1 MKSQVKSAAP
11 CHDRESVGSPKTVVQ
26 PKKRRLLNRLNRIE
40 GQLQGVSRMVADD
53 RYCVDILT
61 QISAIQAALR
71 AAAVEILDDHAR
83 GCLTTAL
90 RSGQGET
97 EITELLNLLH
107 RFTR

>member
-11 CHDRESVGSPKTVVQ
+11 CHERESVASPKKVVQ
-26 PKKRRLLNRLNRIE
+26 PKKRRLITRFNRIE
-40 GQLQGVSRMVADD
+40 GQLQGVSRMVAED

-83 GCLTTAL
+83 GCLTKAL
-90 RSGQGET
+90 RSGQAET

>member
-11 CHDRESVGSPKTVVQ
+11 CHERAAVGSPKKVVQ
-26 PKKRRLLNRLNRIE
+26 PRKCRLLNRLNRIE
-40 GQLQGVSRMVADD
+40 GQLHGVSRMVAED

-71 AAAVEILDDHAR
+71 GAAVEILDDHAR
-83 GCLTTAL
+83 ACLTKAL

-97 EITELLNLLH
+97 EITELLSLLH